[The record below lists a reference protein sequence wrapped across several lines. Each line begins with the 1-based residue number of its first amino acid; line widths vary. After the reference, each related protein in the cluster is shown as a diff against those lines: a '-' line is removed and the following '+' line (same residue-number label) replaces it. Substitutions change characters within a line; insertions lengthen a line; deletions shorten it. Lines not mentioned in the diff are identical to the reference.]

1 MQTNRVISIFGDSIL
16 KGVRILSGTMRYGTT
31 DDIGLESIAKRHNL
45 ILDNRS
51 RFGCTVQ
58 KGELLL
64 NRQLEKGETPA
75 AVLLEYGGNDAD
87 FCWAEVAAHPL
98 DEHEPNTPLPVFTET
113 LRRMIRTLR
122 DRGITPV
129 LSTLPPISSERYL
142 DWITRGGLSKENI
155 LRWLGDANAIYRCQE
170 KYSLAIERLAA
181 ETGCALV
188 DLRSAFLEKRCLL
201 PYLCAD
207 GIHPNDAGQ
216 RLIHDVLSRA
226 ADRIPALLP

>member
-16 KGVRILSGTMRYGTT
+16 KGVRMLSGTTRYGTT
-31 DDIGLESIAKRHNL
+31 DDIGLESIAKSHHW

-64 NRQLEKGETPA
+64 NRQLEKGEAPA

-87 FCWAEVAAHPL
+87 FLWKEVAERPY
-98 DEHEPNTPLPVFTET
+98 DEHLPNTPLPVFVET
-113 LRRMIRTLR
+113 LRRMVETLR
-122 DRGITPV
+122 QKGVRPV

-142 DWITRGGLSKENI
+142 NWITRDGLSKENI
-155 LRWLGDANAIYRCQE
+155 LTWLGDANAIYRYQE
-170 KYSLAIERLAA
+170 KYSLAIERLAV
-181 ETGCALV
+181 ETGCMLV
-188 DLRSAFLEKRCLL
+188 DLRSAFLEQRALL
-201 PYLCAD
+201 PYRCAD

-216 RLIHDVLSRA
+216 KLIHEVLASA
-226 ADRIPALLP
+226 ADAAPALA

>member
-16 KGVRILSGTMRYGTT
+16 KGVRMLTGTTRYGTT
-31 DDIGLESIAKRHNL
+31 DDIGLESIAKSHDW

-58 KGELLL
+58 KGEQLL

-75 AVLLEYGGNDAD
+75 VVLLEYGGNDAD
-87 FCWAEVAAHPL
+87 FRWAEVAERP
-98 DEHEPNTPLPVFTET
+98 DGEHLPNTPLPIFIET
-113 LRRMIRTLR
+113 LRRMIQTLLEH
-122 DRGITPV
+122 GSKPV

-142 DWITRGGLSKENI
+142 DWITRDGLSKENI
-155 LRWLGDANAIYRCQE
+155 LLWLGDANAIYRYQE
-170 KYSLAIERLAA
+170 KYSLAIERIAA
-181 ETGCALV
+181 ETGCSLV
-188 DLRSAFLEKRCLL
+188 DLRSAFLEKRALL

-216 RLIHDVLSRA
+216 RLIHEVLSRA
-226 ADRIPALLP
+226 ADRIPSLV